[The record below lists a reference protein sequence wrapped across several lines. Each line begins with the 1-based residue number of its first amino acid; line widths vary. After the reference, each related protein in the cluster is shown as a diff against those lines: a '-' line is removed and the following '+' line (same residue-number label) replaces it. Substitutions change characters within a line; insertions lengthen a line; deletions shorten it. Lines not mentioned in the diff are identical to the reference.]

1 MTYILNIETSTTVC
15 SVSLALDGE
24 LVVYREINDGFT
36 HAENLHLFIQ
46 ALMAEANIT
55 VQQLGAIAVSKGPG
69 SYTGLRIG
77 VSAAKGLAYALR
89 LPLIAID
96 TLRVITNHQSVIKNK
111 NEFYCPMIDARRME
125 VYCGLFDSGLAQQMP
140 TEALIVDNHSIQ
152 KFRAWEKVH
161 FFGDGMAKCAT
172 VLQELPNASFI
183 ENVIPSAQYMCSLS
197 FEKFLSKT
205 FEDLAY
211 FEPFY
216 LKDFFLIKK

>member
-15 SVSLALDGE
+15 SVSLARDGE
-24 LVVYREINDGFT
+24 LLAYRELNDGFT

-46 ALMAEANIT
+46 ALLVEAGIAT
-55 VQQLGAIAVSKGPG
+55 QQIDAIAVSKGPG

-89 LPLIAID
+89 LPLIAVD
-96 TLRVITNHQSVIKNK
+96 TLRVMSNHQLVVKNK
-111 NEFYCPMIDARRME
+111 DEFYCPMIDARRME
-125 VYCGLFDSGLAQQMP
+125 VYCGLFDSALTQQMP

-152 KFRAWEKVH
+152 KFRAWEKIL

-172 VLQELPNASFI
+172 VLQELPNATFI
-183 ENVIPSAQYMCSLS
+183 ENVIPSARFMCSLS

-216 LKDFFLIKK
+216 LKDFLLIKK